1 MAFGW
6 VRHAWIVMLMVL
18 ACPES
23 GFLARPPPAF
33 GSTALRSSYEASL
46 PYEVARMGG
55 SGGVQ
60 GVRVRQK
67 HAARWSLTMPQACI
81 SA

>member
-23 GFLARPPPAF
+23 GFLARPPPAT
-33 GSTALRSSYEASL
+33 GSTALRSGYQASMQYEGA
-46 PYEVARMGG
+46 AMDG

-67 HAARWSLTMPQACI
+67 HAARWSLTMPQACMV
-81 SA
+81 A